1 MAQIQWRG
9 SRPWK
14 RVRNRRVFEMP
25 PEQPG
30 PTVDTENNDPTMEW
44 LGQAGPGADAA
55 AVTDILKLCWDN
67 GELEWKLL

>member
-1 MAQIQWRG
+1 MARIEALEKGQKPQ
-9 SRPWK
+9 
-14 RVRNRRVFEMP
+14 VFEMP

-44 LGQAGPGADAA
+44 LGHAGLGADAA
-55 AVTDILKLCWDN
+55 AVTDILELHWDN